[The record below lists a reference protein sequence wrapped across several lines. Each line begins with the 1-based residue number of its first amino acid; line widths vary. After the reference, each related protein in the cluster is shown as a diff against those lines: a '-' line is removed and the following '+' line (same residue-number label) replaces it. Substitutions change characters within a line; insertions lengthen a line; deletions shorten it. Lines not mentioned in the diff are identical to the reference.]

1 MPSAPPN
8 PPPPRSLR
16 SASRALATPGEGE
29 GEARGGRVAGREVP
43 RARLRQRE
51 YGLWEGLLLPKAS
64 PKL

>member
-1 MPSAPPN
+1 MP
-8 PPPPRSLR
+8 
-16 SASRALATPGEGE
+16 SRALATPGEGE